1 MFLLWIKCVFAHA
14 YLSSSGTSSPRVMFR
29 IPPSAQRTEF
39 AAVGSLVV
47 MYWPDIADSICDA
60 RNECPFRFGC
70 NPSVDIW

>member
-1 MFLLWIKCVFAHA
+1 MFLLLFKCVFAHA
-14 YLSSSGTSSPRVMFR
+14 YLSSSGTLLPLVMFR
-29 IPPSAQRTEF
+29 MEPSVHRTEF
-39 AAVGSLVV
+39 AAVGSLAV